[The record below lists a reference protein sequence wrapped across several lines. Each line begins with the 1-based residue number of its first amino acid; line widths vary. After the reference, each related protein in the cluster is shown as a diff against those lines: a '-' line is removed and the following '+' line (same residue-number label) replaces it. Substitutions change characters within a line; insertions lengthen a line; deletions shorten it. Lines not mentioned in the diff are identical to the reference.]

1 MYIQVCIHTCSVSK
15 IGHADE
21 VIHTYI
27 YSYIYIYARMRIPPG
42 RTQLRATS
50 PTTPEAALGIQGYA
64 FAQSVKLAVFETIVD
79 ASIEKVGNHGL
90 VDRFFPVSLN

>member
-21 VIHTYI
+21 VIHV
-27 YSYIYIYARMRIPPG
+27 YIYARMRIPPG

>member
-21 VIHTYI
+21 VIHL
-27 YSYIYIYARMRIPPG
+27 YIYIYARMRIPPG
-42 RTQLRATS
+42 RTQLRTTS